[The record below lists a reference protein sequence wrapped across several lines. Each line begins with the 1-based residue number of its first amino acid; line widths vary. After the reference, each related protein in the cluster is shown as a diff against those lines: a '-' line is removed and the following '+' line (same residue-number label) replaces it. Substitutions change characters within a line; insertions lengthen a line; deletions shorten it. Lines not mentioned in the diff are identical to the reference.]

1 MSTTILK
8 VNTEKSV
15 IKWAGDK
22 IIGSGHKGTILV
34 KEGEIHVNDSA
45 VSAAKIVI
53 DMETMEEV
61 GAGSA
66 EYAAQLI
73 GHLKSDDFFKTQKF
87 PTSTIAVKSI
97 QGNTVKADL
106 TILDKTNEITFDATI
121 NVGEHTEVNA
131 KISINRTDWG
141 IVYGSGSFFDLLKDQ
156 TIKDTIDFEVS
167 ILAN

>member
-22 IIGSGHKGTILV
+22 IIGNGHKGTIQV
-34 KEGEIHVNDSA
+34 KEGEIHVNNGA

-53 DMETMEEV
+53 DMDTMEEV

-87 PTSTIAVKSI
+87 PTSIIAVKSI
-97 QGNTVKADL
+97 QDNTVTADL
-106 TILDKTNEITFDATI
+106 TILDKTNEITFNAAI
-121 NVGEHTEVNA
+121 NNGGTEVSA
-131 KISINRTDWG
+131 KFSINRTDWG

-156 TIKDTIDFEVS
+156 TIKDTIDFELS
-167 ILAN
+167 ISAN